1 MRLGNNIEKNEIRSF
16 SRSLPRTQLQ
26 VVQGCRV
33 KSETSTWDIMEY
45 PTLSHTDTANDFM
58 NRTHAIQEVRSIFN
72 KWSLALILD
81 ILLLPSVLYWGSKM
95 WANFCLPAVSHPCHQ
110 FFNTALPSSPNAAHS
125 KVQGHSLNLIPSEL
139 DRPHP
144 HQWGLLY
151 CGAQVRCRRWRA
163 EPAFL
168 PTWPLSQFSHLPQA
182 GSKG

>member
-1 MRLGNNIEKNEIRSF
+1 MRLGNNIEKNEIRFFLAANPELNSKW
-16 SRSLPRTQLQ
+16 
-26 VVQGCRV
+26 CRAAEWNL
-33 KSETSTWDIMEY
+33 KLLHETLWSTLFHI
-45 PTLSHTDTANDFM
+45 DTANDFM

-81 ILLLPSVLYWGSKM
+81 ILLLPSAVCWGSKM
-95 WANFCLPAVSHPCHQ
+95 WANFCLPAVSHLCHQ
-110 FFNTALPSSPNAAHS
+110 FFNTALASSPNAAHS

-151 CGAQVRCRRWRA
+151 CGAQVRCRRWGA

-168 PTWPLSQFSHLPQA
+168 LTWPLSQFSHLPQA